1 MRRGPTLALA
11 LGGLLL
17 AAPPALCAPDGKPAP
32 ARAESVNT
40 FTLLPPTPG
49 PRGPVAQADREQIA
63 AANSQPLPP
72 PCTGR
77 STTGVDVGTAL
88 GAAAGVAAGLAIGDG
103 DGWSRL
109 GNAVLGL
116 ATGGTVGYL
125 AGRAYDGPRT
135 CADQPEYGQRSVV
148 LPTDEVERR
157 QRERADGPP
166 PLKP

>member
-1 MRRGPTLALA
+1 MRGGRTLALA

-17 AAPPALCAPDGKPAP
+17 AATPAFCAPDSKPASTK
-32 ARAESVNT
+32 ANT
-40 FTLLPPTPG
+40 FTLLPPAPG
-49 PRGPVAQADREQIA
+49 PTGPVSAADREQIA
-63 AANSQPLPP
+63 AATATPLPP

-88 GAAAGVAAGLAIGDG
+88 GAAAGVAAGLALGDG
-103 DGWSRL
+103 DGWSKL

-116 ATGGTVGYL
+116 ATGSTVGYL

-135 CADQPEYGQRSVV
+135 CAEQPEYGQRTVL
-148 LPTDEVERR
+148 LPTDDLDRR

-166 PLKP
+166 PPRP